1 MDKKILIVIIALL
14 LIIIG
19 VVGFFVLNAEGN
31 FGSSSIKIP
40 KGFNVTK
47 EYKHGIAFE
56 NNNTT
61 KYLVKEFTNS
71 SIDKLY
77 DDCFSKYDENDTV
90 INETVTIADT
100 PVKTMTLKNNKNKTV
115 HKYYFYK
122 KNNIVYELFTSGPSN
137 DTTVTE
143 IISSTGNL
151 KLF

>member
-1 MDKKILIVIIALL
+1 MKIITLPSILSKNL
-14 LIIIG
+14 LI
-19 VVGFFVLNAEGN
+19 
-31 FGSSSIKIP
+31 P
-40 KGFNVTK
+40 
-47 EYKHGIAFE
+47 
-56 NNNTT
+56 
-61 KYLVKEFTNS
+61 
-71 SIDKLY
+71 IDKLY